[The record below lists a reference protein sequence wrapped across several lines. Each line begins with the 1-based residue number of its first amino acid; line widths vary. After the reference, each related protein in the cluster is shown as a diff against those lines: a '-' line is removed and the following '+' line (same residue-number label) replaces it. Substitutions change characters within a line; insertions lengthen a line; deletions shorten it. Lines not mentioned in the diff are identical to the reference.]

1 MTPGSLESILP
12 QLAGGAPH
20 THSLGFSFETLEDD
34 RAVVIRAPY
43 RADLIGDLES
53 GVLASGLITT
63 LLDHAGGMAVW
74 AAMDAFQPIATLDL
88 RVDYM
93 RAAEPGLD
101 VFARARC
108 FKLTRSVAFVRAWAY
123 DREAGDPVAA
133 AQGCYMLNS
142 DGQRKAGANLRPGA
156 AR

>member
-20 THSLGFSFETLEDD
+20 THALGFAFETLEDD

-43 RADLIGDLES
+43 RPDLIGDLES

-101 VFARARC
+101 VFARALC
-108 FKLTRSVAFVRAWAY
+108 
-123 DREAGDPVAA
+123 PV
-133 AQGCYMLNS
+133 
-142 DGQRKAGANLRPGA
+142 PGPRGHA
-156 AR
+156 